1 MKKNII
7 LCIWCLFM
15 VSCSD
20 SPLKKK
26 YVLWFSE
33 PGTKWEEAIPIGNG
47 RLGAMVQGGTKQ
59 DIWSLNEETLWSGY
73 PQDKQNYDAIKYLP
87 EIRSLLNKRKTK
99 EAEKLIDAH
108 MLGPWNECYQPVGDL
123 ILDFDHPQK
132 ISGYRR
138 ELNMDNGLVEIT
150 YQAGD
155 VTYTREIFSSYPD
168 NTLVARIKASRKG
181 ALNFSVSLNSQLPCK
196 VSASGNDLTL
206 EGRAPSHAYPHY
218 LNSSL
223 KNEFELG
230 KGMRF
235 QVLSRILP
243 SGGQITYGKGS
254 MTVKGA
260 DEVVIMLAIQT
271 SYNGFDK
278 DPYTEGK
285 DYKVHCSDDIDKAV
299 KKGFD
304 QLKNAHVKDYVN
316 LFGRMD
322 IDLGTDSATIQPMQ
336 ERIKNYQAG
345 KDPNLAALYFQFGRY
360 LLISSS
366 RPGTKAATLQ
376 GIWNKDVRPAW
387 SSNYTLNC
395 NVELNYWP
403 VNLTN
408 LAECHLPL
416 IDLVKDL
423 SVDGART
430 AKNIYGARGWMAHHN
445 ADLWRTTSPVG
456 GTGLWSIY
464 QVGGAWLTQH
474 LWEQYLFTLDKA
486 YLADVWPTMKG
497 AALYFVDA
505 LQKDPKTGWLVTNPS
520 ESFENQ
526 YVRPDGV
533 VGWACVGSTQ
543 DMQII
548 RSLFNYCI
556 EASKILGIDKEFA
569 DQLSTMLP
577 QLPPM
582 LIDPVTGQIQEWLD
596 PWQAVNPLNGQVAQG
611 WGLAPGH
618 LISLR
623 KTPELAEAFRKT
635 IEFRKPGESSNSGSW
650 TGAFSANFQARLE
663 DGANL
668 QKVIDRHFK
677 LALFPNFASKF
688 FEKYWEID
696 GNLGITAAIGEMML
710 QSHNCEVH
718 LLPALSPAYPTGSVR
733 GLCARGNFEVNIVW
747 ENGVLIN
754 AEILSKSGGHCT
766 VRYKEKTI
774 EILTERGKT
783 YHFITK
789 SNLLNADKRI
799 ILMNG

>member
-1 MKKNII
+1 MVRNII
-7 LCIWCLFM
+7 LSFLCMLM
-15 VSCSD
+15 VSCNN
-20 SPLKKK
+20 SPLTNK

-47 RLGAMVQGGTKQ
+47 RLGAMVQGGIKQ

-73 PQDKQNYDAIKYLP
+73 PQDKQNYEGIKYLP
-87 EIRSLLNKRKTK
+87 EIRSLLNQRKTR
-99 EAEKLIDAH
+99 EAEKLINAH
-108 MLGPWNECYQPVGDL
+108 MLGPWNESYQPVGDM
-123 ILDFDHPQK
+123 ILDFDHPQE

-138 ELNMDNGLVEIT
+138 ELNMDKGLVEIT

-155 VTYTREIFSSYPD
+155 VTYTREVFTSYPD
-168 NTLVARIKASRKG
+168 NVLVARIKASQKG
-181 ALNFSVSLNSQLPCK
+181 TLNFSASFKSLLPCQ
-196 VSASGNDLTL
+196 VSAYGNDLTL
-206 EGRAPSHAYPHY
+206 EGRAQSRSACYATYPSGSTYDTLAKDHFV
-218 LNSSL
+218 
-223 KNEFELG
+223 EG

-235 QVLSRILP
+235 QAQARILP
-243 SGGQITYGKGS
+243 SGGQIISNNKAI
-254 MTVKGA
+254 TVKGA
-260 DEVVIMLAIQT
+260 TEAVILLAIQT

-278 DPYTEGK
+278 DPCADGK
-285 DYKVHCSDDIDKAV
+285 DYKALCAGDIDKAV

-304 QLKNAHVKDYVN
+304 LLKNAHINDYVN

-322 IDLGTDSATIQPMQ
+322 IDLGTDGTELKPLQ
-336 ERIKNYQAG
+336 ERIKNFQSG
-345 KDPNLAALYFQFGRY
+345 KDPNLTALYFQFGRY

-376 GIWNKDVRPAW
+376 GIWNKDIKPAW

-395 NVELNYWP
+395 NVEINYWP
-403 VNLTN
+403 ANLAN
-408 LAECHLPL
+408 LAECHMPL
-416 IDLVKDL
+416 IDLAKDL
-423 SVDGART
+423 SVDGAKT
-430 AKNIYGARGWMAHHN
+430 AKNLYAARGWMAHHN

-456 GTGLWSIY
+456 GTGLWAIY
-464 QVGGAWLTQH
+464 QVGGAWLAHH

-505 LQKDPKTGWLVTNPS
+505 LQKDPRTGYLVTNPS

-533 VGWACVGSTQ
+533 IGWACIGATQ

-556 EASKILGIDKEFA
+556 EASKILGTDKEFA
-569 DQLSTMLP
+569 DQLTSMLP

-582 LIDPVTGQIQEWLD
+582 LIDPVTGQLQEWLD
-596 PWQAVNPLNGQVAQG
+596 PWQAAYPLGGQVAQS
-611 WGLAPGH
+611 WGLSPGH

-635 IEFRKPGESSNSGSW
+635 IEFRKPGESANSGSW
-650 TGAFSANFQARLE
+650 TAAFPANFWARLE
-663 DGANL
+663 NGVEL

-677 LALFPNFASKF
+677 LALFPNFTCQFSNA
-688 FEKYWEID
+688 WMID
-696 GNLGITAAIGEMML
+696 GNLGITADIGEMLL
-710 QSHNCEVH
+710 QSHNGEVQ

-733 GLCARGNFEVNIVW
+733 GLCARGNFEVNIAW
-747 ENGVLIN
+747 ENGVLKN
-754 AEILSKSGGHCT
+754 AEILSKSGGKCI

-774 EILTERGKT
+774 EILTEKGKT
-783 YHFITK
+783 YCLRKIYQKF
-789 SNLLNADKRI
+789 LNRI
-799 ILMNG
+799 

>member
-1 MKKNII
+1 MLRNLI
-7 LCIWCLFM
+7 LSFLCVLMI
-15 VSCSD
+15 SCD
-20 SPLKKK
+20 NSPLAKK

-47 RLGAMVQGGTKQ
+47 RLGAMVQGGIKQ

-87 EIRSLLNKRKTK
+87 EIRSLLNERKTK
-99 EAEKLIDAH
+99 EAEKLINAH
-108 MLGPWNECYQPVGDL
+108 MLGPWNESYQPVGDML
-123 ILDFDHPQK
+123 LDFDHPQE

-155 VTYTREIFSSYPD
+155 VTYTREIFASYPD
-168 NTLVARIKASRKG
+168 NVLVARIKASRKG
-181 ALNFSVSLNSQLPCK
+181 ALNFSVSFKSLLPYQ
-196 VSASGNDLTL
+196 VSAYGNDLTL
-206 EGRAPSHAYPHY
+206 EGRAQSRSICYANLDTLVKDH
-218 LNSSL
+218 
-223 KNEFELG
+223 FEEG

-235 QVLSRILP
+235 QAQARILP
-243 SGGQITYGKGS
+243 SGGQIVCDNKAI
-254 MTVKGA
+254 TVKGA
-260 DEVVIMLAIQT
+260 DEAVILLAIQT

-285 DYKVHCSDDIDKAV
+285 DYKALCSGDIDKAV

-304 QLKNAHVKDYVN
+304 QLKNAHIKDYVN

-322 IDLGTDSATIQPMQ
+322 IDLGTDSAAMKPMQ

-345 KDPNLAALYFQFGRY
+345 KDPNLTALYFQFGRY

-376 GIWNKDVRPAW
+376 GIWNKDIKPAW

-403 VNLTN
+403 ANLAN

-416 IDLVKDL
+416 IDLAKDL
-423 SVDGART
+423 SIDGART

-456 GTGLWSIY
+456 GSGTWAIY
-464 QVGGAWLTQH
+464 QVGGAWLTHH

-533 VGWACVGSTQ
+533 VGWACVGATQ

-556 EASKILGIDKEFA
+556 EASRILGIDKEFA
-569 DQLSTMLP
+569 DQLSSLLP

-582 LIDPVTGQIQEWLD
+582 MIDPVTGQLQEWLD
-596 PWQAVNPLNGQVAQG
+596 PWQAANPLNGQVAQS
-611 WGLAPGH
+611 WGLTPGH

-635 IEFRKPGESSNSGSW
+635 IEFRKPGESYNSGSW
-650 TGAFSANFQARLE
+650 SAAFPANFWARLE
-663 DGANL
+663 NGTEV
-668 QKVIDRHFK
+668 QKVFDRHFK
-677 LALFPNFASKF
+677 LALFPNFTCKF
-688 FEKYWEID
+688 FNVWQID
-696 GNLGITAAIGEMML
+696 GNLGITADIGEMLL
-710 QSHNCEVH
+710 QSHTGEIH
-718 LLPALSPAYPTGSVR
+718 LLPALSPAYPAGSVR
-733 GLCARGNFEVNIVW
+733 GLCARGNFEVNIAW
-747 ENGVLIN
+747 ENGVLKN
-754 AEILSKSGGHCT
+754 AEILSKSGGPCT

-774 EILTERGKT
+774 EILTEKGKT
-783 YHFITK
+783 YHL
-789 SNLLNADKRI
+789 SENLSE
-799 ILMNG
+799 ILK